1 MYKALK
7 KIISASSENY
17 KVILRLLEKDGSA
30 RVCDLGCAEGRFSVQ
45 VARTIGVTEIT
56 GVDVKLEFD
65 YEKENSGFDSKISII
80 GTNAELNDSLPFENE
95 RFDVIIASQVIEH
108 IPNTD
113 IFVKEIYRILAP
125 GGYAIVSTPNL
136 AAAYEIFWLILGLQP
151 FTEEVSNEVS
161 GLGNRFNS
169 YYMRERRE
177 RDQSHLRSFT
187 LPAIR
192 DLFLWHGFKIEKL
205 LGVGYY
211 PFPLII
217 GKLLASIDPRH
228 AAYLTIKVRK

>member
-136 AAAYEIFWLILGLQP
+136 AAAYEILWLILGLQP

-192 DLFLWHGFKIEKL
+192 DLF
-205 LGVGYY
+205 
-211 PFPLII
+211 
-217 GKLLASIDPRH
+217 S
-228 AAYLTIKVRK
+228 